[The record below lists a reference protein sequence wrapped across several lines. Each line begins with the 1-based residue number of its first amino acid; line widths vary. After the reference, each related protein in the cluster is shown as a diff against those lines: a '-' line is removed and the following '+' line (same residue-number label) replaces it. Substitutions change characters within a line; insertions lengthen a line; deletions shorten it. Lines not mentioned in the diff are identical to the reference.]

1 MKIAIGS
8 DHAGFLVKNEL
19 IKLIKEKKYDF
30 IDCGTYSQESCDYP
44 DYALKVGKEVVSKN
58 ADFGV
63 VICGTGIGISIAAN
77 KVKGVRCALVYNKET
92 AILSKMHNNANVI
105 AFGARQFS
113 LEEIKEFF
121 QAYLDTS
128 FEERHQKRI
137 DKICSLEENFLDEK

>member
-8 DHAGFLVKNEL
+8 DHAGFDVKNEL
-19 IKLIKEKKYDF
+19 IKLIIENNHTP
-30 IDCGTYSQESCDYP
+30 IDCGTHTNASCDYP
-44 DYALKVGKEVVSKN
+44 DYAYKVGHEVVSKN

-63 VICGTGIGISIAAN
+63 VICGSGIGISIAAN

-105 AFGARQFS
+105 AFGARMFK

-121 QAYLDTS
+121 LAYLNTS
-128 FEERHQKRI
+128 FEERHQKRL
-137 DKICSLEENFLDEK
+137 DKICSLEENFLNEE